1 MFFWNTDVL
10 VFFYSEMHLSNALLI
25 WIDANIAQLESSN
38 RAEDDLTILKEVCI
52 DVLLLRL
59 RI

>member
-1 MFFWNTDVL
+1 
-10 VFFYSEMHLSNALLI
+10 MHLSDALLI

-38 RAEDDLTILKEVCI
+38 RVEDDLTILKEVCI